1 MLNAYGISLSA
12 AKLMKSYL
20 CNRKQKTKIN
30 TAYSSWEEILF
41 GVSQRS
47 ILGPLLFNIF
57 LCDLFLIMNKVDF
70 SSYADD
76 NTSYVI
82 VNGIKKAINSL
93 KEASDK
99 LSYWFAN
106 NQMKANPD
114 KCHLLTSSSDKVS
127 ICVDNCNIKSSKC
140 EKLLGIK
147 IDIKLNF
154 NTHVDE
160 ICKKAGQKLNALS
173 RVTPYMDLSKR
184 CLLLNAFFISQF
196 SYCPLVWM
204 FHSRGKNNK
213 INRIHER
220 CLRIIYNDKKSTFY
234 ELLEKDG
241 SVSIHK
247 RNLRFLACEMFKL
260 KRDMAPE
267 LIKELIL
274 PNRQRRYELRNNPD
288 FAVPIVKSVHKGL
301 ESLNYLGPTI

>member
-57 LCDLFLIMNKVDF
+57 ICDLFLIMNKVDF
-70 SSYADD
+70 ASYADD
-76 NTSYVI
+76 NTPYVI
-82 VNGIKKAINSL
+82 GNGAKEAINSL
-93 KEASDK
+93 KEASDE
-99 LSYWFAN
+99 LFYWFAN

-127 ICVDNCNIKSSKC
+127 ICVDNYNIKSSKC

-147 IDIKLNF
+147 IDNKLNF

-234 ELLEKDG
+234 EFLEKDG

-260 KRDMAPE
+260 KRDIDLE

-274 PNRQRRYELRNNPD
+274 RNRQRRYELRNNPD

>member
-1 MLNAYGISLSA
+1 
-12 AKLMKSYL
+12 
-20 CNRKQKTKIN
+20 
-30 TAYSSWEEILF
+30 
-41 GVSQRS
+41 
-47 ILGPLLFNIF
+47 
-57 LCDLFLIMNKVDF
+57 
-70 SSYADD
+70 
-76 NTSYVI
+76 
-82 VNGIKKAINSL
+82 
-93 KEASDK
+93 
-99 LSYWFAN
+99 
-106 NQMKANPD
+106 
-114 KCHLLTSSSDKVS
+114 
-127 ICVDNCNIKSSKC
+127 
-140 EKLLGIK
+140 
-147 IDIKLNF
+147 
-154 NTHVDE
+154 
-160 ICKKAGQKLNALS
+160 
-173 RVTPYMDLSKR
+173 MDLSKR
-184 CLLLNAFFISQF
+184 RILLNAFFISQF

-301 ESLNYLGPTI
+301 ESLSYLGPKIWELLPVEIK